1 MKLHYLELYLQFTFP
16 DFVFSSRL
24 NAGNPT
30 GVDLPRTCVREQIRN
45 VTQNVRDRGD

>member
-1 MKLHYLELYLQFTFP
+1 MKLHYPELQLQFMSP

-30 GVDLPRTCVREQIRN
+30 GINLPRTCVREQIRN
-45 VTQNVRDRGD
+45 VTQNVRDRSD